1 MTARPCADNP
11 IPFDLAIEYQERR
24 GYRFRAAVSE
34 CQTICAR
41 CPVWESCLRENRT
54 ADGVIAGLTIYERVP
69 RKPPTE
75 RVGCGKPSGASSHY
89 RAWEQPCQPCLD
101 AQAKRA
107 REQKRKEAA

>member
-1 MTARPCADNP
+1 MTTPCIDNP
-11 IPFDLAIEYQERR
+11 APFDLAIEYQERR

-41 CPVWESCLRENRT
+41 CPVWQACLRDNRG

-75 RVGCGKPSGASSHY
+75 RKGCGKPYGASAHY
-89 RAWEQPCQPCLD
+89 KAGENACDPCKA
-101 AQAKRA
+101 AQAKRM
-107 REQKRKEAA
+107 RERKRAVA